1 MKVCECIYCLLE
13 NGSFILF
20 NMTSSVLFL
29 LHSQFMDLIALV
41 EKRPAVS
48 ELLAAFNEQTV
59 SDYVVV
65 YLRLLTSGHLQR
77 DGVFYQ
83 HFIEGGRSVKEF
95 CQQVKKIC
103 AFVFYSSQSLE
114 NCLSDGLLN
123 FLSVL
128 RKVME
133 IF

>member
-1 MKVCECIYCLLE
+1 MSELCGNRQSAGLV
-13 NGSFILF
+13 
-20 NMTSSVLFL
+20 L

-41 EKRPAVS
+41 QKRPAAS

-77 DGVFYQ
+77 EKVFYQ

-95 CQQVKKIC
+95 CQQVK
-103 AFVFYSSQSLE
+103 
-114 NCLSDGLLN
+114 
-123 FLSVL
+123 
-128 RKVME
+128 
-133 IF
+133 

>member
-1 MKVCECIYCLLE
+1 MYVLLALE

-29 LHSQFMDLIALV
+29 LLSQFMDLIALV

-48 ELLAAFNEQTV
+48 ELLVAFNEQTV

-77 DGVFYQ
+77 ESVFYQ

-95 CQQVKKIC
+95 CQQVKKSC
-103 AFVFYSSQSLE
+103 ALFFIAHHLLGIVYQMAYSIS
-114 NCLSDGLLN
+114 
-123 FLSVL
+123 FLY
-128 RKVME
+128 
-133 IF
+133 